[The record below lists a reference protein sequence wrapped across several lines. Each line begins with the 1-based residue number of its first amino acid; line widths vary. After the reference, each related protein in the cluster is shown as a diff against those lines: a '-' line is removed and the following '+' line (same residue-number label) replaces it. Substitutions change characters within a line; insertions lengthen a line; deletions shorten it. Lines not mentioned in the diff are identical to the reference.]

1 MSTNSTVLQ
10 HPPQSSI
17 SSLNSDPE
25 SEHADDENA
34 LGDPVN
40 PGDVC
45 DVIMIVD
52 NREVR
57 GMGPSRSDMQRLIA
71 EATKLPV
78 EFRTLEIG
86 DVVFVARHRANP
98 AREVVLDIIIERK
111 TIDDLRSSLH
121 SNRYERQKHFL
132 QLSGLRRPLYL
143 IEGCIGGDFE
153 HLQKLL
159 VRSCLSERISLRYTG
174 SRLESARF
182 LGSLHR
188 GLHERW
194 KAQTWEPTLIELPL
208 YPTWSEQVRQ
218 RRRQTLAQ
226 LFLHQL
232 MALRSMGPKRSLDF
246 VAISGIQ
253 TPGALREVLRG
264 NGTLGIVDLSGKLPP
279 TTVCELRD
287 LFTLETYP
295 PQS

>member
-78 EFRTLEIG
+78 E
-86 DVVFVARHRANP
+86 
-98 AREVVLDIIIERK
+98 
-111 TIDDLRSSLH
+111 
-121 SNRYERQKHFL
+121 
-132 QLSGLRRPLYL
+132 
-143 IEGCIGGDFE
+143 
-153 HLQKLL
+153 
-159 VRSCLSERISLRYTG
+159 VRNKPPPNLERISH
-174 SRLESARF
+174 
-182 LGSLHR
+182 SLVVDPSF
-188 GLHERW
+188 EPW
-194 KAQTWEPTLIELPL
+194 KSVTLYLSQDIEPTLP
-208 YPTWSEQVRQ
+208 
-218 RRRQTLAQ
+218 
-226 LFLHQL
+226 
-232 MALRSMGPKRSLDF
+232 
-246 VAISGIQ
+246 
-253 TPGALREVLRG
+253 
-264 NGTLGIVDLSGKLPP
+264 GKLSWISSLSARPS
-279 TTVCELRD
+279 TTSVPHCIQIVTSAKSTFCSCRVSAD
-287 LFTLETYP
+287 HFT
-295 PQS
+295 